1 MRQPPASCRPDSGP
15 VWPIQGRRDAQL
27 PLFSADSINPAARSL
42 AAFRT
47 ARGWTAVGRDGKY
60 DAEFSGEFGVVLMAD
75 VSSGKG
81 KRQTRVLRALPQP
94 PDLPRPHRD
103 AAGNPARQARERFAR
118 MRSPTR
124 SSRPPTP
131 TRSARRATN
140 CRRKYHVNKDLIARA
155 PNLLIVSTGGAGY
168 DTVNVKDCTDAGVLV
183 VNQTGGNADAVAA
196 HVLGM
201 MLMLSK
207 QVVQVNN
214 ALRKGTMKDRNL
226 YMGNDINNKTI
237 GIVGLGN
244 VGRRLAKLCA
254 TVFDMT
260 VLAYDPLL
268 DEKTIAER
276 NATKV
281 ELDELCRRSDFISI
295 NCPLDDTTRN
305 MISTRQFGLMQKHAY
320 FITAARGFITDEKAL
335 EEALRN
341 KQIAGAGLDVFV
353 EGAAGDGPPAAA
365 IRQRDR
371 EPAHRRRHQGGP
383 RQHGQIRG
391 RATDPDARRQA
402 SRRAWSTPRCGRPMP
417 SASNA
422 PLASARRARPHD
434 QQIPCALR
442 RPDRARQHRPER
454 HAGQRPALL
463 RRTAARGVRDREGR
477 RADHGRA

>member
-1 MRQPPASCRPDSGP
+1 MAGGSTTKENVKRVFYVRTLNHPIYLELIATRPEIRLDKLENDSP
-15 VWPIQGRRDAQL
+15 DTVANPIV
-27 PLFSADSINPAARSL
+27 AATH
-42 AAFRT
+42 A
-47 ARGWTAVGRDGKY
+47 Y
-60 DAEFSGEFGVVLMAD
+60 Q
-75 VSSGKG
+75 VSS
-81 KRQTRVLRALPQP
+81 A
-94 PDLPRPHRD
+94 RD
-103 AAGNPARQARERFAR
+103 ELPAR
-118 MRSPTR
+118 
-124 SSRPPTP
+124 
-131 TRSARRATN
+131 
-140 CRRKYHVNKDLIARA
+140 YHVNKDLIARA

-214 ALRKGTMKDRNL
+214 ALRKGTMKDRKL

-260 VLAYDPLL
+260 VLAYDPFL
-268 DEKTIAER
+268 DEKTIASR

-335 EEALRN
+335 EDALRN
-341 KQIAGAGLDVFV
+341 KQIAGAGLDVFSK
-353 EGAAGDGPPAAA
+353 EPPAMDHPLLQFDNVIASPHTAGVTKEARANMGQYAA
-365 IRQRDR
+365 SQLILALDGGKPPRMVNP
-371 EPAHRRRHQGGP
+371 EVWPAYAKRFERTFGITPQG
-383 RQHGQIRG
+383 
-391 RATDPDARRQA
+391 
-402 SRRAWSTPRCGRPMP
+402 
-417 SASNA
+417 
-422 PLASARRARPHD
+422 
-434 QQIPCALR
+434 
-442 RPDRARQHRPER
+442 
-454 HAGQRPALL
+454 
-463 RRTAARGVRDREGR
+463 
-477 RADHGRA
+477 